1 MLPTKF
7 MKKFLLI
14 FIGLIVLSLGW
25 FLLVKEYDYRFHFQ
39 AKYSPAVLKKE
50 LKDLKSF
57 EVFNS
62 STEIYNVNTE
72 EFNELK
78 QKVDFGNTELNLLWE
93 MKEANDSTSE
103 VYIHIAGPDRI
114 KNRLSILNP
123 FSRSAYVDS
132 LAAIFSKLGKG
143 LKKKQDQYRIKIID
157 SIVYS
162 PALDCICRS
171 AENVK
176 TSDKAMQMF
185 RDIQYLED
193 FVMVHDLKLTGF
205 PFVKI
210 TKWDRKEDMI
220 NFDFCFPINLAQDIR
235 PTATVDFQQVNS
247 STSIKAIF
255 SGNYRESDVAW
266 HELLY
271 EADKRNLK
279 TSELPLEI
287 FRDNPKEGGN
297 ALSWKADIFMPISE

>member
-1 MLPTKF
+1 
-7 MKKFLLI
+7 MKKFLFI
-14 FIGLIVLSLGW
+14 FIGLIALSLAW

-62 STEIYNVNTE
+62 SPEFYNGDDEN
-72 EFNELK
+72 FNNLE
-78 QKVDFGNTELNLLWE
+78 QKVDFGDNELDLLWE
-93 MKEANDSTSE
+93 MEETNDSISDI
-103 VYIHIAGPDRI
+103 YIHIAGPDRV

-123 FSRSAYVDS
+123 FSSSSYVDS
-132 LAAIFSKLGKG
+132 LATIFSEVGKG
-143 LKKKQDQYRIKIID
+143 LKKKQDQYRIKLVD

-171 AENVK
+171 VENVK
-176 TSDKAMQMF
+176 TSDKATHMF
-185 RDIQYLED
+185 RNIQFLED
-193 FVMVHDLKLTGF
+193 YVMVHDLKLTGF

-210 TKWDRKEDMI
+210 TKWDRKKDMI
-220 NFDFCFPINLAQDIR
+220 NFDFCFPVNLAQDIR

-247 STSIKAIF
+247 STSIKATF
-255 SGNYRESDVAW
+255 SGNYRDSDVAW
-266 HELLY
+266 HELVY
-271 EADKRNLK
+271 EADKRDLK

-287 FRDNPKEGGN
+287 FRDNPKEGGD
-297 ALSWKADIFMPISE
+297 ALSWKADIYMPISE